1 MDQLR
6 RDVLELLRFSLAHPP
21 EAAPLFFPMF
31 RPEEI
36 RALYDIPAT
45 TRQRIW
51 TNRNRAEYQSLIA
64 HGLPPAP
71 GS

>member
-1 MDQLR
+1 MDQLH

-21 EAAPLFFPMF
+21 ESAPLFFPMF

-36 RALYDIPAT
+36 RALYEIPIE

-51 TNRNRAEYQSLIA
+51 TNRNHADFQSLFAARAVEEAI
-64 HGLPPAP
+64 
-71 GS
+71 